1 MHVVGAPLMMRWTR
15 LLQSTRRSRRSLV
28 SPVSPIYP
36 VDEDIALP
44 GLVDVKSAVSD
55 VVVDLK
61 YRGAENFLGRDV
73 YGGLRRAFLHPAA
86 AVKLVTARQVL
97 AQRAPDLTFLVWDA
111 ARPVRAQRIL
121 FAHVKGTSE
130 EKYVADP
137 DGRVGSI
144 HSYGCA
150 LDLGL
155 VRSATRDVVDMGTIY
170 DHFGREAEP
179 REELALLKE
188 GVLSSEQLANRLLL
202 REVMLRAGFTPIAYE
217 WWHFNA
223 FDNDT
228 VAARFE
234 KIP

>member
-1 MHVVGAPLMMRWTR
+1 MMRSTR
-15 LLQSTRRSRRSLV
+15 LLQSTDGG

-36 VDEDIALP
+36 VDEDVVLP
-44 GLVDVKSAVSD
+44 GLVDIAGAVPD
-55 VVVDLK
+55 IVVDLK
-61 YRGAENFLGRDV
+61 YRGPDNFLGRDV

-86 AVKLVTARQVL
+86 LEKLVVARHVL
-97 AQRAPDLTFLVWDA
+97 ARRAPELTFVVWDA

-121 FAHVKGTSE
+121 FDHVRGTDA

-144 HSYGCA
+144 HAYGCA

-155 VRSATRDVVDMGTIY
+155 ATLASSAVVDMGTPY
-170 DHFGREAEP
+170 DHFGRAAEP
-179 REELALLKE
+179 REEFALVKE

-202 REVMLRAGFTPIAYE
+202 REVMVRAGFTPIAYE
-217 WWHFNA
+217 WWHMNA

-228 VAARFE
+228 VAKHFE
-234 KIP
+234 KIL

>member
-1 MHVVGAPLMMRWTR
+1 V
-15 LLQSTRRSRRSLV
+15 SSV

-36 VDEDIALP
+36 VDEDVALP
-44 GLVDVKSAVSD
+44 GLVDVTRAVPD

-61 YRGAENFLGRDV
+61 YRGPDNFMGRDV
-73 YGGLRRAFLHPAA
+73 YGGLRRAFVHPAA
-86 AVKLVTARQVL
+86 AEKLVAARHVL
-97 AQRAPDLTFLVWDA
+97 MRRAPEMTFIIWDA

-121 FAHVKGTSE
+121 FAHVKGTRE

-155 VRSATRDVVDMGTIY
+155 AHVKSGAVVDMGTIY

-179 REELALLKE
+179 REEFALVNE
-188 GVLSSEQLANRLLL
+188 GLLSTEQLANRLLL

-223 FDNDT
+223 FDNET
-228 VAARFE
+228 IANRFE